1 MTTDESTQQ
10 PRRRNKVPLFLGL
23 GAVVVIII
31 AVVVVLV
38 LAGGNK
44 TTDGTVRVQNSNVTS
59 STNVTNS
66 DGSGAGG
73 PVR

>member
-1 MTTDESTQQ
+1 MTTDEATQQ
-10 PRRRNKVPLFLGL
+10 PPRRNKVPLFLAL
-23 GAVVVIII
+23 GAVIVIVVV
-31 AVVVVLV
+31 VVVVLV

-44 TTDGTVRVQNSNVTS
+44 TTDGTVRVQESNVTS